1 MKSKT
6 RYKIVLLFLIFVVFT
21 ACFKED
27 DFKFRDVNLE
37 IGPTMLVPLV
47 AVDIDLEELL
57 NLYSTSLAYVNCNQ
71 DDIVQ
76 IFYSDTTY
84 QEIDLLP
91 GIKQS
96 KNLIRHDI
104 SGEIDIDIF
113 ENMED
118 FDVSLTDVN
127 LDLFVKPEV
136 TLPVVFR
143 EIQVK
148 AVDYKGDV
156 SEKTMLLEEE
166 FLLHQDEFKP
176 IFSQKIS
183 DFININ
189 DRPTKFLY
197 EGYIEI
203 DPLDLIESEIDLEKV
218 GIEFYFNLDVLMKG
232 MVKNIKTK
240 NLLDFH
246 LNEND
251 DAEIET
257 AELQLTL
264 ENALPFDF
272 NLEMR
277 ILDSLDNLVFDFFD
291 TAIELKSG
299 TIVNQAVEQ
308 ASKKEKTI
316 PITKEQ
322 YRKILTASKVEMN
335 AIIASA
341 NGGESPIV
349 VKCNNALGLK
359 IALKTT
365 LVYAIDL

>member
-1 MKSKT
+1 MKSKK
-6 RYKIVLLFLIFVVFT
+6 RYKIVLLFLICVVFT
-21 ACFKED
+21 ACFKKD
-27 DFKFRDVNLE
+27 DFKFHNVDLE
-37 IGPTMLVPLV
+37 IGPTLLVPLV
-47 AVDIDLEELL
+47 AVDIDLEKLL
-57 NLYSTSLAYVNCNQ
+57 NLYSTSLAYVSCNQ

-76 IFYSDTTY
+76 ILYSDTTY

-91 GIKQS
+91 NIKQS
-96 KNLIRHDI
+96 KNLIRHYI
-104 SGEIDIDIF
+104 SGEIAIDIF

-127 LDLFVKPEV
+127 LDLLAKPEV

-143 EIQVK
+143 DIQVK
-148 AVDYKGDV
+148 AVDYMDNV
-156 SEKTMLLEEE
+156 SEKTMLFEEE
-166 FLLHQDEFKP
+166 FSLHQNEFEP

-203 DPLDLIESEIDLEKV
+203 DPFALIESEVDLENV

-246 LNEND
+246 LNEDD

-257 AELQLTL
+257 AELQVTF
-264 ENALPFDF
+264 ENSLPFDF

-277 ILDSLDNLVFDFFD
+277 ILDSLDNLVFDLFD
-291 TAIELKSG
+291 TAIDLKSG
-299 TIVNQAVEQ
+299 TIVNEAVEQ

-322 YRKILTASKVEMN
+322 YREILTASKVEMD
-335 AIIASA
+335 AIIVSA
-341 NGGESPIV
+341 NGGENPIV

-365 LVYAIDL
+365 LVYTIDL